1 MRIYN
6 KTLGYYL
13 NSCGFAPTIYFQ
25 FYNLVIQM
33 QLNNLNISYICK
45 KLTFM
50 KDKIYIDTSVLG
62 GYYDIEFEKDTK
74 IFFNRVLNKEFSVY
88 ISEITDTELLF
99 APERVKSLLNEI
111 PADCL
116 TNLSISKEVDDLAN
130 TYISEKALGKASLN
144 DAYHIAIATVNKI
157 NVLVSW
163 NFKHI
168 VNLNKIR
175 LFNSVNVKLGYSLIE
190 IRCPKELISDE

>member
-1 MRIYN
+1 
-6 KTLGYYL
+6 
-13 NSCGFAPTIYFQ
+13 
-25 FYNLVIQM
+25 
-33 QLNNLNISYICK
+33 
-45 KLTFM
+45 M
-50 KDKIYIDTSVLG
+50 KDKIYVDTSVLG
-62 GYYDIEFEKDTK
+62 GFYDIEFEKDTK
-74 IFFNRVLNKEFSVY
+74 IFFNRILNKEFSVF
-88 ISEITDTELLF
+88 ISEITETELAF
-99 APERVKSLLNEI
+99 APEKVKELVNLI
-111 PADCL
+111 PKECI
-116 TNLSISKEVDDLAN
+116 TKLSITKEVDELAN

-190 IRCPKELISDE
+190 IRCPKELISYD